1 MEIGMEAERDARS
14 VIGSDRNPQFHS
26 YGSKPDRLVL
36 GLPRH
41 LAERSGNFCY
51 DWAVELKGKWERGSE
66 GKQVGVVAGVDVG
79 GTAVNYTL
87 VDEQEKFLVEGL
99 CEHPSLAKQGPEI
112 CLQQIADGLKIAADR
127 AGVQMADV
135 VAVGLD
141 TPGPASAAGLLSA
154 RGSTNFVHANW
165 ASFDIREGLAHKLG
179 KPVSYLNDA
188 NAAALW
194 GHYAIFGATSQE
206 TSISIIVGTGNGGG
220 IILDGNV
227 VKGKNGFGGE
237 LGHVL
242 IPYQSI
248 AGTKGIGAQCNCG
261 RVGDLESLCSLTA
274 IERNLLPY
282 FLPKYPG
289 HELGKMDAHQAAKQ
303 VRGLADKGDALCR
316 EIFRVQAHALG
327 LFFDEMVNTFDPDAL
342 IVGGGALEA
351 SVNFQKWFMDEIR
364 TGMPEQ
370 REEQAG
376 IPIYVIPNGDTAGAR
391 GAAIEALKLARQSG
405 LM

>member
-1 MEIGMEAERDARS
+1 VS
-14 VIGSDRNPQFHS
+14 
-26 YGSKPDRLVL
+26 
-36 GLPRH
+36 
-41 LAERSGNFCY
+41 
-51 DWAVELKGKWERGSE
+51 
-66 GKQVGVVAGVDVG
+66 VVAGVDLG

-87 VDEQEKFLVEGL
+87 VNGEERFLIEGL
-99 CEHPSLAKQGPEI
+99 CEYPSLAKQGPEV
-112 CLQQIADGLKIAADR
+112 CLQQIADGLKVATDR
-127 AGVQMADV
+127 TGVKLEDV

-165 ASFDIREGLAHKLG
+165 AEFDIREGLAHKLG
-179 KPVSYLNDA
+179 KPVNYLNDA

-194 GHYAIFGATSQE
+194 GHYAIFGANSKE
-206 TSISIIVGTGNGGG
+206 TSISIIIGTGNGGG

-248 AGTKGIGAQCNCG
+248 AGTAGIHPKCNCG

-282 FLPKYPG
+282 FLPKYAG
-289 HELGKMDAHQAAKQ
+289 HELGKVDTNQAAKR
-303 VRGLADKGDALCR
+303 VRGMADKGDALCKD
-316 EIFRVQAHALG
+316 IFRVQAHALG
-327 LFFDEMVNTFDPDAL
+327 LFFDEMINTFDPDAL

-351 SVNFQKWFMDEIR
+351 SAMFQKWFMDEIR
-364 TGMPEQ
+364 KGMPEQ

-376 IPIYVIPNGDTAGAR
+376 IPIHVIPNGDTAGAR

>member
-1 MEIGMEAERDARS
+1 VS
-14 VIGSDRNPQFHS
+14 
-26 YGSKPDRLVL
+26 
-36 GLPRH
+36 
-41 LAERSGNFCY
+41 
-51 DWAVELKGKWERGSE
+51 
-66 GKQVGVVAGVDVG
+66 VVAGVDLG

-87 VDEQEKFLVEGL
+87 VNGEERFLIEGL
-99 CEHPSLAKQGPEI
+99 CEYPSLAKQGPEV
-112 CLQQIADGLKIAADR
+112 CLQQIADGLKVATDR
-127 AGVQMADV
+127 TGVNLEDV

-165 ASFDIREGLAHKLG
+165 GEFDIREGLAHKLG
-179 KPVSYLNDA
+179 KPVNYLNDA

-194 GHYAIFGATSQE
+194 GHYAIFGANSKE
-206 TSISIIVGTGNGGG
+206 TSISIIIGTGNGGG

-248 AGTKGIGAQCNCG
+248 AGTAGIHPKCNCG

-282 FLPKYPG
+282 FLPKYAE
-289 HELGKMDAHQAAKQ
+289 HELGKVDTNQAAKR
-303 VRGLADKGDALCR
+303 VRGMADKGDALCKD
-316 EIFRVQAHALG
+316 IFRVQAHALG
-327 LFFDEMVNTFDPDAL
+327 LFFDEMINTFDPDAL

-351 SVNFQKWFMDEIR
+351 SAGFQKWFMDEIR
-364 TGMPEQ
+364 KGMPEQ

-376 IPIYVIPNGDTAGAR
+376 IPIHVIPNGDTAGAR